1 MAQQVNDLTC
11 HHGDP
16 SPDPHQ
22 PRKLSSGA
30 HLYSQQWWQRCV
42 DPRASHANWMDELQ
56 GERQNDQAR
65 YAQLTFDFDGL
76 RKLKLRAA

>member
-1 MAQQVNDLTC
+1 
-11 HHGDP
+11 
-16 SPDPHQ
+16 
-22 PRKLSSGA
+22 
-30 HLYSQQWWQRCV
+30 
-42 DPRASHANWMDELQ
+42 MDELQ